1 MELESLKS
9 EMEMD
14 NESVGEEQE
23 KLYKELAHIQTSLNW
38 FKKQNSQLSN
48 DINEKNAAV
57 NRQQVQIKSQ
67 EAEIQQIGANVST
80 NFLSKNLS
88 DFFG

>member
-67 EAEIQQIGANVST
+67 EAEIQQIGAHVST

>member
-23 KLYKELAHIQTSLNW
+23 KLYKELAHI
-38 FKKQNSQLSN
+38 
-48 DINEKNAAV
+48 
-57 NRQQVQIKSQ
+57 
-67 EAEIQQIGANVST
+67 
-80 NFLSKNLS
+80 
-88 DFFG
+88 